1 VYHKKQNKKPSYKFS
16 DFKKACKNKENIFIF
31 SDVYKFADM
40 FFNLR
45 TKEQI
50 LSFVRNNGL
59 ENKILYNTVPWKN
72 NPDKK
77 TPIMVDSYEFE
88 SGNKKGYIAFFYNK
102 SSNKW
107 TIKSFHL
114 SRNMDY
120 D

>member
-1 VYHKKQNKKPSYKFS
+1 VYYKKQNKKPSYKFS

-50 LSFVRNNGL
+50 LSFIRNNGL

-102 SSNKW
+102 NSNKW

-114 SRNMDY
+114 SRNMEY
-120 D
+120 N